1 MYQCLWPRPPTPT
14 EWAVNS
20 LSITALSP
28 FGPSA
33 RQSLTAPYLHLQLHS
48 QFCGAEKGSD
58 EQKTAAAIRGD
69 RGRVVA
75 VSSGMDAVVH
85 GKAPF
90 VPARLV
96 GRGPCVARFN
106 QSCSPINCQDNAAR
120 YPLLLIVAQY
130 CPLLPI
136 IAYYCPLLP
145 IAHCPHI
152 IAVHAR
158 ECDAMHVSFLLHWQL
173 GRRTGNWDGRTGN
186 GGGQWAMG
194 NNGQ

>member
-145 IAHCPHI
+145 IAHCPPPLPVRPSQLPVRRPNCQCNRKETC
-152 IAVHAR
+152 IASHSLA
-158 ECDAMHVSFLLHWQL
+158 CTAIMC
-173 GRRTGNWDGRTGN
+173 
-186 GGGQWAMG
+186 GQWAMG